1 MYSKRVIAHNLC
13 TAKIRFNAHTKTKVI
28 DKSLKDALK
37 IILST
42 EKKVICVRDIN
53 EYRDFYE

>member
-1 MYSKRVIAHNLC
+1 MSHNLC
-13 TAKIRFNAHTKTKVI
+13 TAKIRFNARTKIKVI

-53 EYRDFYE
+53 VYRDFYE